1 MQVFKIEQPLVAF
14 KFVATDKGNNFDELS
29 ADVMAAGGTV
39 EQLGDALVVVRGVG
53 AEVQLPLGFGVVY
66 DGGVGKVMP
75 VDVLDSQYVGAVSGD
90 FVLGEFGPGEFV
102 SGAFVAGEF
111 DLDDLMARLEK
122 VEKTVVGCKSRTTG
136 KAEKAAGDGT
146 E

>member
-29 ADVMAAGGTV
+29 ADVVAAGGTV

-53 AEVQLPLGFGVVY
+53 AEVRLPLGFGVVY

-75 VDVLDSQYVGAVSGD
+75 VDVLDSQYVAVG
-90 FVLGEFGPGEFV
+90 
-102 SGAFVAGEF
+102 AGEF
-111 DLDDLMARLEK
+111 DLDDLVARLEK
-122 VEKTVVGCKSRTTG
+122 VEKAVAGG
-136 KAEKAAGDGT
+136 KGRATSKVEKAAGDGT

>member
-29 ADVMAAGGTV
+29 ADVVAAGGTV
-39 EQLGDALVVVRGVG
+39 EQLGDALARVRGVG

-66 DGGVGKVMP
+66 DGGVGKVLP
-75 VDVLDSQYVGAVSGD
+75 AHVLDSQYVEAR
-90 FVLGEFGPGEFV
+90 
-102 SGAFVAGEF
+102 AGE
-111 DLDDLMARLEK
+111 DLDDLVARLEK
-122 VEKTVVGCKSRTTG
+122 VEKAVAGGKGRTTG

>member
-1 MQVFKIEQPLVAF
+1 MQVFKNYQPLVAF

-39 EQLGDALVVVRGVG
+39 EQLGDALVQVRGVG

-75 VDVLDSQYVGAVSGD
+75 VDVLDSQYVEGVS
-90 FVLGEFGPGEFV
+90 GEFV
-102 SGAFVAGEF
+102 
-111 DLDDLMARLEK
+111 LDDLVARLEK
-122 VEKTVVGCKSRTTG
+122 VEKAVAG
-136 KAEKAAGDGT
+136 KGRRLVAEKAAGDGT

>member
-29 ADVMAAGGTV
+29 ADVVAAGGTV
-39 EQLGDALVVVRGVG
+39 EQLGDALALVRGVG

-75 VDVLDSQYVGAVSGD
+75 VDVLDSQYVAVG
-90 FVLGEFGPGEFV
+90 
-102 SGAFVAGEF
+102 AGEF
-111 DLDDLMARLEK
+111 DLDDLVARLEK
-122 VEKTVVGCKSRTTG
+122 VEKAVAGG
-136 KAEKAAGDGT
+136 KGRRLVAEKTAGDGT

>member
-1 MQVFKIEQPLVAF
+1 MQVFKNYQPLTAF

-29 ADVMAAGGTV
+29 ADVVAAGGTV
-39 EQLGDALVVVRGVG
+39 EQLGDALVQVRGVG

-75 VDVLDSQYVGAVSGD
+75 VDVLDSQYVEGVS
-90 FVLGEFGPGEFV
+90 GEFV
-102 SGAFVAGEF
+102 
-111 DLDDLMARLEK
+111 LDDLVARLEK

>member
-29 ADVMAAGGTV
+29 ADVVAAGGTV
-39 EQLGDALVVVRGVG
+39 EQLGDALAQVRGVG

-75 VDVLDSQYVGAVSGD
+75 VDVLDSQYVEGVS
-90 FVLGEFGPGEFV
+90 GEFV
-102 SGAFVAGEF
+102 
-111 DLDDLMARLEK
+111 LDDLVARLEK
-122 VEKTVVGCKSRTTG
+122 VEKAVAG
-136 KAEKAAGDGT
+136 KGRRLVAEKAAGDGT

>member
-29 ADVMAAGGTV
+29 ADVVAAGGTV
-39 EQLGDALVVVRGVG
+39 EQLGDALAQVRGVG

-66 DGGVGKVMP
+66 DGGVGKVLP
-75 VDVLDSQYVGAVSGD
+75 VDVLDSQYVEGVS
-90 FVLGEFGPGEFV
+90 GEFV
-102 SGAFVAGEF
+102 
-111 DLDDLMARLEK
+111 LDDLVARLEK
-122 VEKTVVGCKSRTTG
+122 VEKAVAG
-136 KAEKAAGDGT
+136 KGRRLVAEKAAGDGT

>member
-29 ADVMAAGGTV
+29 ADVVAVGGTV
-39 EQLGDALVVVRGVG
+39 EQLGDALAQVRGVG

-75 VDVLDSQYVGAVSGD
+75 VDVLDSQYVGGVS
-90 FVLGEFGPGEFV
+90 GEFV
-102 SGAFVAGEF
+102 
-111 DLDDLMARLEK
+111 LDDLVARLEK
-122 VEKTVVGCKSRTTG
+122 VEKAVAGG
-136 KAEKAAGDGT
+136 KGRRLVAQKAAGDGT

>member
-14 KFVATDKGNNFDELS
+14 KFVATDKGNNFGELS
-29 ADVMAAGGTV
+29 ADVVAAGGTV
-39 EQLGDALVVVRGVG
+39 EQLGDALVAVRGVG

-75 VDVLDSQYVGAVSGD
+75 THVLDSQYVG
-90 FVLGEFGPGEFV
+90 VL
-102 SGAFVAGEF
+102 AGEF
-111 DLDDLMARLEK
+111 DLGDLVARLEK
-122 VEKTVVGCKSRTTG
+122 VEKAVAGGKGRMTG

>member
-29 ADVMAAGGTV
+29 ADVVAAGGTV
-39 EQLGDALVVVRGVG
+39 EQLGDALAWVRGVG
-53 AEVQLPLGFGVVY
+53 AEVRLPLGFGVVY
-66 DGGVGKVMP
+66 DGGVGKVLP
-75 VDVLDSQYVGAVSGD
+75 AHVLDSQYVEAR
-90 FVLGEFGPGEFV
+90 
-102 SGAFVAGEF
+102 AGE
-111 DLDDLMARLEK
+111 DLDDLVARLEK
-122 VEKTVVGCKSRTTG
+122 VEKAVAGGKGRTTG

>member
-14 KFVATDKGNNFDELS
+14 KFVATNKGNNFDELS
-29 ADVMAAGGTV
+29 ADVVAAGGTV
-39 EQLGDALVVVRGVG
+39 EQLGDALAQVRGVG

-75 VDVLDSQYVGAVSGD
+75 VDVLDSQYVEGVS
-90 FVLGEFGPGEFV
+90 GEFV
-102 SGAFVAGEF
+102 
-111 DLDDLMARLEK
+111 LDDLVARLEK
-122 VEKTVVGCKSRTTG
+122 VEKTAAGCKSRTTG

>member
-1 MQVFKIEQPLVAF
+1 MQVFKNYQPLMAF

-29 ADVMAAGGTV
+29 ADVVAAGGTV
-39 EQLGDALVVVRGVG
+39 EQLGDALVQVRGVG

-75 VDVLDSQYVGAVSGD
+75 VDVLDSQYVEGVS
-90 FVLGEFGPGEFV
+90 GEFV
-102 SGAFVAGEF
+102 
-111 DLDDLMARLEK
+111 LDDLVARLEK
-122 VEKTVVGCKSRTTG
+122 VEKAVAGG
-136 KAEKAAGDGT
+136 KGRRLVAEKAAGDGT

>member
-29 ADVMAAGGTV
+29 ADVVAAGGTV
-39 EQLGDALVVVRGVG
+39 EQLGDALVAVRGVG

-66 DGGVGKVMP
+66 DGVGKVMP
-75 VDVLDSQYVGAVSGD
+75 VDVLDSQYVAVEAVG
-90 FVLGEFGPGEFV
+90 
-102 SGAFVAGEF
+102 F
-111 DLDDLMARLEK
+111 DLDDLVARLEK
-122 VEKTVVGCKSRTTG
+122 VEKVVASGKGRATG
-136 KAEKAAGDGT
+136 KAEKTAGDGT

>member
-29 ADVMAAGGTV
+29 ADVVAAGGTV
-39 EQLGDALVVVRGVG
+39 EQLGDALAQVRGVG

-66 DGGVGKVMP
+66 DGGVGKVLP
-75 VDVLDSQYVGAVSGD
+75 AHVLDSQYVEAR
-90 FVLGEFGPGEFV
+90 
-102 SGAFVAGEF
+102 AGE
-111 DLDDLMARLEK
+111 DLDDLVARLEK
-122 VEKTVVGCKSRTTG
+122 VEKAVAGG
-136 KAEKAAGDGT
+136 KGRRLVAQKTAGDGT

>member
-29 ADVMAAGGTV
+29 ADVVAAGGTA
-39 EQLGDALVVVRGVG
+39 EQLGDALVAVRGVG
-53 AEVQLPLGFGVVY
+53 AEVRLPLGFGVVY

-75 VDVLDSQYVGAVSGD
+75 VDVLYSQYVEAQ
-90 FVLGEFGPGEFV
+90 
-102 SGAFVAGEF
+102 AGE
-111 DLDDLMARLEK
+111 DLDDLVARLEK
-122 VEKTVVGCKSRTTG
+122 VEKAVAGG
-136 KAEKAAGDGT
+136 KGRRLVAEKAAGDGT

>member
-1 MQVFKIEQPLVAF
+1 MQVFKIEQLLVAF

-29 ADVMAAGGTV
+29 ADVVAAGGTV
-39 EQLGDALVVVRGVG
+39 EQLGDALVQVRGVG

-75 VDVLDSQYVGAVSGD
+75 VDVLDSQYVEGVS
-90 FVLGEFGPGEFV
+90 GEFV
-102 SGAFVAGEF
+102 
-111 DLDDLMARLEK
+111 LDDLVARLEK
-122 VEKTVVGCKSRTTG
+122 VEKTVAGCKSRTTG

>member
-1 MQVFKIEQPLVAF
+1 MQVFKNYQPLVAF

-29 ADVMAAGGTV
+29 ADVVAAGGTV

-75 VDVLDSQYVGAVSGD
+75 VDVLDSQYVEGVS
-90 FVLGEFGPGEFV
+90 GEFV
-102 SGAFVAGEF
+102 
-111 DLDDLMARLEK
+111 LDDLVARLEK
-122 VEKTVVGCKSRTTG
+122 VEKAVAG
-136 KAEKAAGDGT
+136 KGRRLVAEKAAGDGT

>member
-29 ADVMAAGGTV
+29 ADVVAAGGTV

-75 VDVLDSQYVGAVSGD
+75 VDVLDSQYVEGVS
-90 FVLGEFGPGEFV
+90 GEFV
-102 SGAFVAGEF
+102 
-111 DLDDLMARLEK
+111 LDDLVARLEK
-122 VEKTVVGCKSRTTG
+122 VEKAVAG
-136 KAEKAAGDGT
+136 KGRRLVAEKAAGDGT

>member
-1 MQVFKIEQPLVAF
+1 MQVFKNYQPLMAF

-29 ADVMAAGGTV
+29 ADVVAAGGTV
-39 EQLGDALVVVRGVG
+39 EQLGDALAQVRGVG

-75 VDVLDSQYVGAVSGD
+75 VDVLDSQYVEGVS
-90 FVLGEFGPGEFV
+90 GEFV
-102 SGAFVAGEF
+102 
-111 DLDDLMARLEK
+111 LDDLVARLEK
-122 VEKTVVGCKSRTTG
+122 VEKAVAG
-136 KAEKAAGDGT
+136 KGRRLVAEKAAGDGT